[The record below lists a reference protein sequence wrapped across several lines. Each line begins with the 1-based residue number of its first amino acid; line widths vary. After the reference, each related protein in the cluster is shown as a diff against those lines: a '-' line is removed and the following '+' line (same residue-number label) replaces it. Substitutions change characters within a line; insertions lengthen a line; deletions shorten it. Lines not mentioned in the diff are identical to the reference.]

1 MCFSPEVSFAAA
13 AVLMPSGAAAMSLAA
28 RRDSRYLPLATL
40 PLLFGAQ
47 QLLEGLVWTS
57 GAAGDLDQVRIFST
71 AYLFFAWLAWPV
83 WIPLSVY
90 WLEPPRRKPWF
101 LIPIIAGAV
110 LGSGQFLPYLAHGG
124 WVQTTFLP
132 RAVVYGGT
140 EMFQLIIGRI
150 PTYAI
155 YLLLVIGPPL
165 LSSDRRVK
173 VFGLLIA
180 LAFAGTYLLFRYA
193 YISFFCFWGAVMSL
207 YLVWMMTRLPHR
219 AIEARS
225 STARA

>member
-13 AVLMPSGAAAMSLAA
+13 AVLVPSGAAAMSFAE
-28 RRDSRYLPLATL
+28 RRDRRYLPLATL
-40 PLLFGAQ
+40 PLLFGVQ

-57 GAAGDLDQVRIFST
+57 GAAGDLDQVRIYST

-83 WIPLSVY
+83 WVPLSVY
-90 WLEPPRRKPWF
+90 WLEPARRKPYF

-140 EMFQLIIGRI
+140 ELFQLIIGRI
-150 PTYAI
+150 PTYTI
-155 YLLLVIGPPL
+155 YLSLVIAPAL

-180 LAFAGTYLLFRYA
+180 LAFAVTNLFFRYA
-193 YISFFCFWGAVMSL
+193 YISVFCFWGAVMSL
-207 YLVWMMTRLPHR
+207 YLVWMMARLPGGR
-219 AIEARS
+219 REAGRPAAA
-225 STARA
+225 T